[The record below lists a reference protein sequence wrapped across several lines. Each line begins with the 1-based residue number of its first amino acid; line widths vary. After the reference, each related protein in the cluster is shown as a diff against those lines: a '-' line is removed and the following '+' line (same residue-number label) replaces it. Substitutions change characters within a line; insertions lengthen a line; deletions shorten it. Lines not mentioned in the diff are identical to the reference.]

1 MRKLV
6 FLLFLFSTFSF
17 SETIRKPSFAGS
29 FYPANKRV
37 LSKMIDGF
45 LKNVKEENINKNKII
60 GVIAPHAGYI
70 YSGQTAA
77 YSFKLLE
84 GMKNKTFI
92 ILGKSHHAYFKE
104 AIIDDR
110 DIWLTPLGKVK
121 IDRGLFKE
129 FYRKT
134 FI

>member
-84 GMKNKTFI
+84 GMKNNI
-92 ILGKSHHAYFKE
+92 KS
-104 AIIDDR
+104 
-110 DIWLTPLGKVK
+110 
-121 IDRGLFKE
+121 
-129 FYRKT
+129 
-134 FI
+134 